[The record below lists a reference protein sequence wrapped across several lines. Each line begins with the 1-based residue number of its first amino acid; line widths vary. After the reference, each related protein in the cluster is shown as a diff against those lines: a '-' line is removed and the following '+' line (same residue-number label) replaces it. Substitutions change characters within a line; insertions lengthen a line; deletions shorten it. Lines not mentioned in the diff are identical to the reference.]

1 MLTLSQYAS
10 KYNINIHTLRS
21 WVKKGQIEGA
31 ALENNRWKLPDE
43 PINNTNK
50 SINKTD
56 EPINNP
62 INNSNED
69 VNNPINNPT
78 LELLIIEKDERITS
92 LDKQVQHLQE
102 QLFRQEN
109 RVDELIKQND
119 QSQHIIGQME
129 KDRQKLIESHRSPFT
144 KLLGFL
150 GVGNG
155 VKST

>member
-1 MLTLSQYAS
+1 MADINLSITEYAQMFNLS
-10 KYNINIHTLRS
+10 PHTVRNKVTEGGLRAEKFGNKWMIQVDES
-21 WVKKGQIEGA
+21 EIPLNQELDPDLSSLNTDLIDKMELHISDLQSTIES
-31 ALENNRWKLPDE
+31 LRKD
-43 PINNTNK
+43 
-50 SINKTD
+50 
-56 EPINNP
+56 
-62 INNSNED
+62 
-69 VNNPINNPT
+69 
-78 LELLIIEKDERITS
+78 IEKKE
-92 LDKQVQHLQE
+92 E
-102 QLFRQEN
+102 QLLRQEN

>member
-1 MLTLSQYAS
+1 MADINLSITEYAQMFNLS
-10 KYNINIHTLRS
+10 PHTVRNKVTEGGLRAEKLGNKWMIQVDES
-21 WVKKGQIEGA
+21 EIPLNQNLNPDLSSLNTDLIDKMELHISDLQSTIES
-31 ALENNRWKLPDE
+31 LRKD
-43 PINNTNK
+43 
-50 SINKTD
+50 
-56 EPINNP
+56 
-62 INNSNED
+62 
-69 VNNPINNPT
+69 
-78 LELLIIEKDERITS
+78 IEKKE
-92 LDKQVQHLQE
+92 E
-102 QLFRQEN
+102 QLLRQEN

>member
-1 MLTLSQYAS
+1 MADINLSITEYAQMFNLS
-10 KYNINIHTLRS
+10 PHTVRNKVTEGGLRAEKLGNKWMIQVDES
-21 WVKKGQIEGA
+21 EIPLNQELDPDLSSLNTDLIDKMELHISDLQSTIES
-31 ALENNRWKLPDE
+31 LRKD
-43 PINNTNK
+43 
-50 SINKTD
+50 
-56 EPINNP
+56 
-62 INNSNED
+62 
-69 VNNPINNPT
+69 
-78 LELLIIEKDERITS
+78 IEKKE
-92 LDKQVQHLQE
+92 E
-102 QLFRQEN
+102 QLLRQEN

>member
-31 ALENNRWKLPDE
+31 ALENNRWKLPDK
-43 PINNTNK
+43 P
-50 SINKTD
+50 INKTD
-56 EPINNP
+56 EPTNNP
-62 INNSNED
+62 INNSNE
-69 VNNPINNPT
+69 NINNPT

-102 QLFRQEN
+102 QLLRQEN

>member
-1 MLTLSQYAS
+1 MADINLSITEYAQMFNLS
-10 KYNINIHTLRS
+10 PHTVRNKVTEGGLRAEKLGNKWMIQVDES
-21 WVKKGQIEGA
+21 EIPLNQNLNPDLSPLNTDLIDKMELHISDLQSTIES
-31 ALENNRWKLPDE
+31 LRKD
-43 PINNTNK
+43 
-50 SINKTD
+50 
-56 EPINNP
+56 
-62 INNSNED
+62 
-69 VNNPINNPT
+69 
-78 LELLIIEKDERITS
+78 IEKKE
-92 LDKQVQHLQE
+92 E
-102 QLFRQEN
+102 QLLRQEN

>member
-1 MLTLSQYAS
+1 MADINLSITEYAQMFNLSPHTVRNKVTEGGLRAEKLGNKWMIQVDESEIPLNQELNPDLSSLNTDLTDKMELHIFDLQSTIES
-10 KYNINIHTLRS
+10 LR
-21 WVKKGQIEGA
+21 K
-31 ALENNRWKLPDE
+31 D
-43 PINNTNK
+43 
-50 SINKTD
+50 
-56 EPINNP
+56 
-62 INNSNED
+62 
-69 VNNPINNPT
+69 
-78 LELLIIEKDERITS
+78 IEKKE
-92 LDKQVQHLQE
+92 E
-102 QLFRQEN
+102 QLLRQEN

>member
-31 ALENNRWKLPDE
+31 VLENNRWKLPDE
-43 PINNTNK
+43 PINNTNE

-69 VNNPINNPT
+69 INNPINNPT
-78 LELLIIEKDERITS
+78 LELLIMEKDERITS

>member
-1 MLTLSQYAS
+1 MADINLSITEYAQMFNLS
-10 KYNINIHTLRS
+10 PHTVRNKVTEGGLRAEKLGNKWMIQVDES
-21 WVKKGQIEGA
+21 EIPLNQELNQNLNPDVSSLNTDLIDKMELHISDLQSTIES
-31 ALENNRWKLPDE
+31 LRKD
-43 PINNTNK
+43 
-50 SINKTD
+50 
-56 EPINNP
+56 
-62 INNSNED
+62 
-69 VNNPINNPT
+69 
-78 LELLIIEKDERITS
+78 IEKKE
-92 LDKQVQHLQE
+92 E
-102 QLFRQEN
+102 QLLRQEN

>member
-43 PINNTNK
+43 PIN
-50 SINKTD
+50 KTD

-69 VNNPINNPT
+69 INNPINNPT

-102 QLFRQEN
+102 
-109 RVDELIKQND
+109 
-119 QSQHIIGQME
+119 
-129 KDRQKLIESHRSPFT
+129 
-144 KLLGFL
+144 
-150 GVGNG
+150 
-155 VKST
+155 

>member
-1 MLTLSQYAS
+1 MADINLSITEYAQMFNLS
-10 KYNINIHTLRS
+10 SHTVRNKVTEGGLRAEKLGNKWMIQVDES
-21 WVKKGQIEGA
+21 EIPLNQELNPDLSSLNTDLIDKMELHISDLQSTIES
-31 ALENNRWKLPDE
+31 LRKD
-43 PINNTNK
+43 
-50 SINKTD
+50 
-56 EPINNP
+56 
-62 INNSNED
+62 
-69 VNNPINNPT
+69 
-78 LELLIIEKDERITS
+78 IEKKE
-92 LDKQVQHLQE
+92 E
-102 QLFRQEN
+102 QLLRQEN

>member
-1 MLTLSQYAS
+1 MELHISDLQSTIES
-10 KYNINIHTLRS
+10 LR
-21 WVKKGQIEGA
+21 K
-31 ALENNRWKLPDE
+31 D
-43 PINNTNK
+43 
-50 SINKTD
+50 
-56 EPINNP
+56 
-62 INNSNED
+62 
-69 VNNPINNPT
+69 
-78 LELLIIEKDERITS
+78 IEKKE
-92 LDKQVQHLQE
+92 E
-102 QLFRQEN
+102 QLLRQEN

>member
-1 MLTLSQYAS
+1 MADINLSITEYAQMFNLS
-10 KYNINIHTLRS
+10 PHTVRNKVTEGGLRAEKLGNKWMIQVDES
-21 WVKKGQIEGA
+21 EIPLNQELNPDLSSLNTDLIDKMELHISDLQSTIES
-31 ALENNRWKLPDE
+31 LRKD
-43 PINNTNK
+43 
-50 SINKTD
+50 
-56 EPINNP
+56 
-62 INNSNED
+62 
-69 VNNPINNPT
+69 
-78 LELLIIEKDERITS
+78 IEKKE
-92 LDKQVQHLQE
+92 E
-102 QLFRQEN
+102 QLLRQEN